1 MASLVLL
8 LAGRTWLHPGLVLQL
23 LPPPPLLMMSA
34 CAATSQTFPAGATC
48 GDLNGADTG
57 TPAYVCLTGFV
68 RSAGSDTTAING
80 KTAAEAASKCCV
92 EVRGRIVTC

>member
-1 MASLVLL
+1 ML
-8 LAGRTWLHPGLVLQL
+8 PL

-48 GDLNGADTG
+48 GDINGADTD
-57 TPAYVCLTGFV
+57 TPAYVCPTGFV

-80 KTAAEAASKCCV
+80 KTAAEAASNCCEAV
-92 EVRGRIVTC
+92 SSCWVLWLLLLD